1 MPVESNVELLV
12 QVMEPR
18 LTLRSVVGARVAIA
32 SDHLKEMTPY
42 EARRLGDALRSAA
55 GLAEQA
61 DERLLPILDSFAS
74 ERDRL
79 LVGSETS

>member
-1 MPVESNVELLV
+1 MTVESNVELLV

-42 EARRLGDALRSAA
+42 EARHLGDALCSAA

-61 DERLLPILDSFAS
+61 DERLLPILDSFVS

-79 LVGSETS
+79 LVGGDAS